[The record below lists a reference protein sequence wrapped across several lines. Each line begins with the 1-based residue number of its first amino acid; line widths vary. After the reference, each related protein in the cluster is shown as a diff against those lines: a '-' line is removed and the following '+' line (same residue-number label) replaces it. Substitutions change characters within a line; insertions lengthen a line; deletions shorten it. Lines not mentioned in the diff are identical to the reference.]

1 MDDIISP
8 HITQIRKDRG
18 GYKSVQKLSSKDY
31 MKTIITPSSKDFS
44 KPPLHKEL
52 VNHDF
57 LTSMRAAACGMVKEQ
72 LRSGK
77 RHLGNKQSFTLKNP
91 LKNLEH

>member
-31 MKTIITPSSKDFS
+31 MKTIITPSSKDFA

-77 RHLGNKQSFTLKNP
+77 RALGEQTIFHLEEP
-91 LKNLEH
+91 LEES